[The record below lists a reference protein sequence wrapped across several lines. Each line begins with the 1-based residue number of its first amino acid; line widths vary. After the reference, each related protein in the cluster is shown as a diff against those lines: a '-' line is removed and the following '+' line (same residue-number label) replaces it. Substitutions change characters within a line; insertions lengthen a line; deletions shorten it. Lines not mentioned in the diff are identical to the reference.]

1 MLSFWL
7 AGTLVVAIATILS
20 LLVAGIYL
28 YVFYGLTAD
37 ELIAWKPTL
46 ISKRPLA
53 WLVASLTF
61 VSGFMSEFPRIH
73 LRSST
78 GVSHPRI

>member
-1 MLSFWL
+1 MLSLWL

-20 LLVAGIYL
+20 LLAAGIYL

-53 WLVASLTF
+53 WVVASLIF

-78 GVSHPRI
+78 KFSRPRI

>member
-1 MLSFWL
+1 MLSLWL

-20 LLVAGIYL
+20 LLAAGIYL

-53 WLVASLTF
+53 WVVASLIF

-78 GVSHPRI
+78 KFFRPRI

>member
-1 MLSFWL
+1 MLSLWL

-20 LLVAGIYL
+20 LLAAGIYL

-37 ELIAWKPTL
+37 ELIDWKPTL
-46 ISKRPLA
+46 ISRQPLA
-53 WLVASLTF
+53 WIVASLIF

-78 GVSHPRI
+78 RFSRPRI

>member
-1 MLSFWL
+1 MLSLWL

-20 LLVAGIYL
+20 LLAAGIYL

-46 ISKRPLA
+46 ISRRPLA
-53 WLVASLTF
+53 WIVASLIF

-73 LRSST
+73 LRHRVKIS
-78 GVSHPRI
+78 

>member
-1 MLSFWL
+1 MLSLWL

-20 LLVAGIYL
+20 LLSAGIYL
-28 YVFYGLTAD
+28 QVFYGLTAD

-46 ISKRPLA
+46 SSKRPLA
-53 WLVASLTF
+53 WIVASLIF
-61 VSGFMSEFPRIH
+61 VSDFMAEFPRIH

-78 GVSHPRI
+78 RFSRPRI

>member
-1 MLSFWL
+1 MLSLWL

-20 LLVAGIYL
+20 LLAAGIYL

-53 WLVASLTF
+53 RIVASLIF

-73 LRSST
+73 LRSGTKFSR
-78 GVSHPRI
+78 PRI